1 MGAEAKMSEP
11 KKIEALA
18 GATGYLC
25 SAYDELL
32 NAGYKAWGAEL
43 KQLIEILGIELDW
56 LERDSVNAPV
66 PSKRLRRWSGLTQS
80 GRASARPKRARA
92 FLMFPPRPLGRRF
105 HPI

>member
-1 MGAEAKMSEP
+1 MSEP
-11 KKIEALA
+11 QKIQALA

-32 NAGYKAWGAEL
+32 SAGYKAWSTEL

-66 PSKRLRRWSGLTQS
+66 STKR
-80 GRASARPKRARA
+80 
-92 FLMFPPRPLGRRF
+92 
-105 HPI
+105 